1 MVYQLSIGDAPDAL
15 AENQQV
21 RAHDGVG
28 VLRTEPSGSGDP
40 FGCKVRV
47 GSSGDVIETVVGSG
61 AVRMRINGNLERV
74 DVPEQTVI
82 HDTASDQDLP
92 RKDTVCI
99 GPDGT
104 PFALAGDP
112 SAWPTAEVEGG
123 PGTTKTITLKY
134 SKAGVP
140 APPST
145 AGMDV
150 AVVGVVSIDSYSNS
164 SSDLTADHVQDR
176 RIPATEEGK
185 TDGDETQSIPI
196 SAIEN
201 GGTRAVPIIC
211 EAGRT
216 INLYKW
222 GCAYVDDASL
232 GQPIETLPSNVN
244 IELVDPSGTII
255 AEAITDSEF
264 QTGSPIV
271 SEDTSGKGNAAGVC
285 VYRLRLHN
293 GSGEDISP
301 PAGLMAYFNY
311 EVV

>member
-28 VLRTEPSGSGDP
+28 VLRTEPSGSGDLL
-40 FGCKVRV
+40 GCQLSV
-47 GSSGDVIETVVGSG
+47 GSSGDVIETIVSSG
-61 AVRMRINGNLERV
+61 AVRMRINGTLERV
-74 DVPEQTVI
+74 DVAEQTVI
-82 HDTASDQDLP
+82 HDPASDQEHP

-99 GPDGT
+99 GPDGE

-112 SAWPTAEVEGG
+112 ASWPTAEVDDGSGG
-123 PGTTKTITLKY
+123 TETITLKY
-134 SKAGVP
+134 DKAGVP

-145 AGMDV
+145 EDRDV
-150 AVVGVVSIDSYSNS
+150 VVIGVVSIDAYTS
-164 SSDLTADHVQDR
+164 SSADLSSDHVQDR
-176 RIPATEEGK
+176 RIPAAEEGE
-185 TDGDETQSIPI
+185 TAGDETQSIPI

-211 EAGRT
+211 EAGQT

-222 GCAYVDDASL
+222 GAGYVDDASL
-232 GQPIETLPSNVN
+232 GQPVESLPSDVN

-255 AEAITDSEF
+255 EEAITDASF

-271 SEDTSGKGNAAGVC
+271 SEDTSGKGDADGVC
-285 VYRLRLHN
+285 VYRLRIHN
-293 GSGEDISP
+293 GSGSDIDP
-301 PAGLMAYFNY
+301 PSGLMAYFNY

>member
-28 VLRTEPSGSGDP
+28 VLRTEPSGSGDL
-40 FGCKVRV
+40 FGCKVSV
-47 GSSGDVIETVVGSG
+47 GSSGDTIETVVSSG

-82 HDTASDQDLP
+82 HDAAWDQDRP

-99 GPDGT
+99 GSDGT
-104 PFALAGDP
+104 PFALAGEP
-112 SAWPTAEVEGG
+112 ASWPTAEVDDGEGG
-123 PGTTKTITLKY
+123 TETITLKY
-134 SKAGVP
+134 DKAGVP

-145 AGMDV
+145 EGMDV
-150 AVVGVVSIDSYSNS
+150 VVVGVVSIDAYSNS
-164 SSDLTADHVQDR
+164 SADLSSDHVQDR
-176 RIPATEEGK
+176 RIPAPEEGE

-196 SAIEN
+196 SAIES

-211 EAGRT
+211 ESGRT

-222 GCAYVDDASL
+222 GIGYVDDASL
-232 GQPIETLPSNVN
+232 GQPVESLPSDVN

-255 AEAITDSEF
+255 AEAITDAKF
-264 QTGSPIV
+264 QTGSPIT
-271 SEDTSGKGNAAGVC
+271 SEDTSGKGDADGVC
-285 VYRLRLHN
+285 VYRLRVHN

-301 PAGLMAYFNY
+301 PSGLMAYFNY

>member
-1 MVYQLSIGDAPDAL
+1 MVFQLSIGDAPDAL

-40 FGCKVRV
+40 FGCRVSV
-47 GSSGDVIETVVGSG
+47 GSSGDTIETVVRSG
-61 AVRMRINGNLERV
+61 AVRMRINGTLERV
-74 DVPEQTVI
+74 DVAEQTVI
-82 HDTASDQDLP
+82 HDTASNQDLP
-92 RKDTVCI
+92 RKDTICI

-104 PFALAGDP
+104 PFALTGEP
-112 SAWPTAEVEGG
+112 SAWPTAEVDDGAGG
-123 PGTTKTITLKY
+123 TETVELKY
-134 SKAGVP
+134 SRAGVP
-140 APPST
+140 APPDT
-145 AGMDV
+145 EDMEV
-150 AVVGVVSIDSYSNS
+150 VVVGVVSIDAFSNS
-164 SSDLTADHVQDR
+164 SADLTTDHVQDR
-176 RIPATEEGK
+176 RIPATEEGE

-196 SAIEN
+196 SALEN

-211 EAGRT
+211 NAGRT

-222 GCAYVDDASL
+222 GAAYVDDASL
-232 GQPIETLPSNVN
+232 GQPVESLPTDVN

-285 VYRLRLHN
+285 VYRLRIHN
-293 GSGEDISP
+293 GSGTDITP
-301 PAGLMAYFNY
+301 PSGLMAYFNY

>member
-1 MVYQLSIGDAPDAL
+1 MVYQLSIGDAADAL

-21 RAHDGVG
+21 RAHDGAG

-40 FGCKVRV
+40 FGCKVSP
-47 GSSGDVIETVVGSG
+47 GSSGDAIETVVQSG
-61 AVRMRINGNLERV
+61 AVRMRVNGSLERV
-74 DVPEQTVI
+74 DVAEQTVI
-82 HDTASDQDLP
+82 HDSAADQDLP
-92 RKDTVCI
+92 RKDTICI

-104 PFALAGDP
+104 PFALTGEPA
-112 SAWPTAEVEGG
+112 AWPTAEVDDGSGG
-123 PGTTKTITLKY
+123 TNTITLKY
-134 SKAGVP
+134 ERAGVP
-140 APPST
+140 APPDT
-145 AGMDV
+145 EGRDV
-150 AVVGVVSIDSYSNS
+150 VVVGVVSINAFTNS
-164 SSDLTADHVQDR
+164 SAGLNTDHVQDR
-176 RIPATEEGK
+176 RIPAAQEGK

-201 GGTRAVPIIC
+201 GGTRSVPVIC

-232 GQPIETLPSNVN
+232 GQPVETLPADVN
-244 IELVDPSGTII
+244 IELVDPAGTII

-285 VYRLRLHN
+285 VYRLRIHN

-301 PAGLMAYFNY
+301 PSGLMAYFNY